1 MGFAARLAALEALLL
16 AHQPLWQAQPFK
28 QARPPWCSEY
38 PELSAALLA
47 LSDQQLQ
54 HFSQDDAALQ
64 QCLAEY
70 LPSLARLPELCQLP
84 QLAHDT
90 LADPG
95 PHFANHIPGRKW
107 QQLQAFASALL
118 PSRAPLLE
126 WCGGKGHLGRLL
138 AWQSGQP
145 VMTLERDAALCEDGE
160 RLARRSGIRQR
171 FERLDVLT
179 DAASLHLTGRHALA
193 LHACGELHRQL
204 LREGVARGVA
214 ALDLAPC
221 CYHHLQQGDYQP
233 FSPQAR
239 LRLRRDDL
247 RLAVTGA
254 ATAPAR
260 ELRRRDQ
267 EMAWK
272 LGYLMLRGED
282 YTPLRPIDKAWL
294 RGDFAD
300 FCRQLATREGDAL
313 PAGLDWAELEQAGWQ
328 RQRETMRLSLLRQ
341 GFRRAIELWLVYD
354 MACYLEAHGY
364 QVRVG
369 EFCATAL
376 SPRNLLLSARQGGT
390 DAPWRADRDL
400 GESREG

>member
-1 MGFAARLAALEALLL
+1 MNHAARLAALEELLL
-16 AHQPLWQAQPFK
+16 AHQGLWQAQPFK
-28 QARPPWCSEY
+28 QARPDWCTEY
-38 PELSAALLA
+38 PELTAALLT
-47 LSDQQLQ
+47 LDETQLAQ
-54 HFSQDDAALQ
+54 LSQDEAALWPV
-64 QCLAEY
+64 LAAY
-70 LPSLARLPELCQLP
+70 LPSLAALSELCRLPRLP
-84 QLAHDT
+84 GGALS
-90 LADPG
+90 DPG

-107 QQLQAFASALL
+107 QQIQAFSAALG
-118 PSRAPLLE
+118 PGQGPWLE

-138 AWQSGQP
+138 SWQYGQP
-145 VMTLERDAALCEDGE
+145 VTSLEWDGALCEDGE
-160 RLARRSGIRQR
+160 RLARRSGITQR

-179 DAASLHLTGRHALA
+179 PAASLQLPGRHALA

-204 LREGVARGVA
+204 LREGVAHGVA

-272 LGYLMLRGED
+272 LGYLALHGQLTGEG
-282 YTPLRPIDKAWL
+282 YKALRPIDKSWL
-294 RGDFAD
+294 RGDFAA
-300 FCRQLATREGDAL
+300 FCRWLAAREGDTL
-313 PAGLDWAELEQAGWQ
+313 PAGPDGEPDWAALEQLGWQ

-341 GFRRAIELWLVYD
+341 GFRRAIELWLVHD
-354 MACYLEAHGY
+354 MACYLETHGY
-364 QVRVG
+364 RVRVG
-369 EFCATAL
+369 EFCASAL
-376 SPRNLLLSARQGGT
+376 SPRNLLISAR
-390 DAPWRADRDL
+390 
-400 GESREG
+400 RETK